1 MLNPTEK
8 RMKERK
14 KERNNRNRKEDKE
27 MNFRCPSRRRLQSN
41 SALNMEPLSTHHAKQ
56 SEAFLMAIWLQGQY
70 QDSSSYYDTDLV
82 ARHPSI

>member
-1 MLNPTEK
+1 
-8 RMKERK
+8 
-14 KERNNRNRKEDKE
+14 

-56 SEAFLMAIWLQGQY
+56 SEAFLMATSKNIWLQGQY
-70 QDSSSYYDTDLV
+70 QDSSSLYDTDLV